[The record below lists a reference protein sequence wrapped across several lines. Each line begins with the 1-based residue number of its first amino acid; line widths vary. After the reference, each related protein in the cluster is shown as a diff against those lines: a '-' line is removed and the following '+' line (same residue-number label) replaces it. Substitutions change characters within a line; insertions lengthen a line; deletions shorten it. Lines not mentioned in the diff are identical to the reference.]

1 MPNCKA
7 FASGVGLEEQLRSGH
22 FHNEAAESSQ
32 DFFVVPT
39 LPMKIN
45 CLES

>member
-1 MPNCKA
+1 MPNCTA
-7 FASGVGLEEQLRSGH
+7 FAFRRGLEQLRRGH

-32 DFFVVPT
+32 DFFIVPT

>member
-1 MPNCKA
+1 MYSLC
-7 FASGVGLEEQLRSGH
+7 FRRGLEEQLRSGH
-22 FHNEAAESSQ
+22 FHNETAESSQ
-32 DFFVVPT
+32 DLLIVPT